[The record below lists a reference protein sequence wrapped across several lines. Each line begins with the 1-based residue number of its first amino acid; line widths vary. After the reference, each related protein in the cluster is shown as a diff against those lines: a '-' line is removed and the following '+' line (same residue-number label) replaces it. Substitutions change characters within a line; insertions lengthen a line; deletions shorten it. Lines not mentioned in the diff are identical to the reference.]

1 MAGKMNKQNDQQ
13 NIPRKSKFARES
25 QVQMTEMVL
34 PNDTNS
40 LNNLMGGKLLH
51 WMDIVSA
58 ISAQRH
64 SNSHVVTASVDN
76 VSFAHGIQLGNVVT
90 LKAQV
95 TRAFSSSM
103 EVHIEVTAEDI
114 PGGKIV
120 ESNRA
125 FFTFVAVDP
134 LGKPKKIPE
143 LIPETDS
150 EKELFESAL
159 RRRQLRL
166 VLAKRMKPEEAKELK
181 SIFKLEKEK
190 EN

>member
-1 MAGKMNKQNDQQ
+1 MSEENSQKK
-13 NIPRKSKFARES
+13 IPGKSKFARES

-34 PNDTNS
+34 PNDTNT

-64 SNSHVVTASVDN
+64 ANSHVVTASVDN

-95 TRAFSSSM
+95 TRSFTSSM

-143 LIPETDS
+143 LIPETDI

-166 VLAKRMKPEEAKELK
+166 VLAKRMKPEDAKELK
-181 SIFKLEKEK
+181 SIFKLDKNNEQP
-190 EN
+190 